1 MKDHIARYGLEF
13 DPFLKNAKYIP
24 VKTAE
29 AGEARIRLDYLGN
42 TGGFGVLTGEPGN
55 GKTTAGREWRSSLNP
70 SLFKTSYNTL
80 STLTVMDFYR
90 QIASGLG
97 AEPSFRKNE
106 LFNNIQHEIKR
117 YALEKRVTPVIIIDE
132 ADKLSHKILSDL
144 QIMFNFEMDSRDLAV
159 VLLVGQPRLNVT
171 LNQGIHESLRQRIV
185 MNYHMGGISKEEGR
199 IYISR
204 KLEGAGCHQ
213 TVFDTNATEAIL
225 NHSNGTLRM
234 INKICTRSMVVGSS
248 QGKSIIDAD
257 TAQKAIEDIQL
268 G

>member
-117 YALEKRVTPVIIIDE
+117 YALEKG
-132 ADKLSHKILSDL
+132 S
-144 QIMFNFEMDSRDLAV
+144 
-159 VLLVGQPRLNVT
+159 PRSSSST
-171 LNQGIHESLRQRIV
+171 RQ
-185 MNYHMGGISKEEGR
+185 
-199 IYISR
+199 
-204 KLEGAGCHQ
+204 
-213 TVFDTNATEAIL
+213 TNSA
-225 NHSNGTLRM
+225 
-234 INKICTRSMVVGSS
+234 TRSFLTCRSCSTSRWIPGTSPSSSWSGSP
-248 QGKSIIDAD
+248 G
-257 TAQKAIEDIQL
+257 
-268 G
+268 